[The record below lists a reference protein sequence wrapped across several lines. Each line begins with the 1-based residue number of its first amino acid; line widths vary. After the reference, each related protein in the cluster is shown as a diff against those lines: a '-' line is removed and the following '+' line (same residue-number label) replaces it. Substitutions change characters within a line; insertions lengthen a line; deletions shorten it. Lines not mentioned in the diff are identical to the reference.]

1 MDVVTDPSSCPSPA
15 NGTVVTIGVYDGVHV
30 GHRSVLAEVRD
41 LADKRGCDTAVVTFE
56 PHPALVVRPE
66 SAPLLLTD
74 LDQKLELLEAC
85 RVDHVVIIG
94 FDEARSR
101 QSAADFVTET
111 LVGCLHARAV
121 VVGHDFHFGHRRQ
134 GTVPFL
140 VEQGGRHGFDVL
152 GLSLQAADGAA
163 VSSTRI
169 RSLLAAGDVE
179 GAAVL
184 LGRPHEVRGVV
195 AHGDGRGREWGF
207 PTANVTVPSGLCLP
221 ADGVYAGFYVHSD
234 GTETAAAISLGRRPQ
249 VYEDKGE
256 RLLEPHLLDWE
267 GDLYDQKARVRFT
280 HHLRGQERFPE
291 IDALLAQI
299 ALDVESAR
307 ALLGAA
313 RPQSR

>member
-1 MDVVTDPSSCPSPA
+1 VDVVTDPARCPSPS

-85 RVDHVVIIG
+85 RVDHVVVIG
-94 FDEARSR
+94 FDRARSR

-111 LVGCLHARAV
+111 LVGCLHARAL

-140 VEQGGRHGFDVL
+140 VEQGSRHGFDVL
-152 GLSLQAADGAA
+152 GLSLHAEAGEAI
-163 VSSTRI
+163 SSTRI
-169 RSLLAAGDVE
+169 RGLLAGGDVE

-184 LGRPHEVRGVV
+184 LGRHHEVRGVV
-195 AHGDGRGREWGF
+195 ARGDGRGREWGF
-207 PTANVTVPSGLCLP
+207 PTANVAVPPGLCLP
-221 ADGVYAGFYVHSD
+221 ADGVYAGWYVHPD
-234 GTETAAAISLGRRPQ
+234 GVQTPAAISLGRRPQ
-249 VYEDKGE
+249 VYEDTGE
-256 RLLEPHLLDWE
+256 RLLEPHLLDWD
-267 GDLYDQKARVRFT
+267 GDLYDQPAKVRFT
-280 HHLRGQERFPE
+280 HHLRGQARFPE
-291 IDALLAQI
+291 VDGLLAQI
-299 ALDVESAR
+299 RRDVE
-307 ALLGAA
+307 AA
-313 RPQSR
+313 RTLLAASS

>member
-1 MDVVTDPSSCPSPA
+1 MDVVTDPARCPSPA
-15 NGTVVTIGVYDGVHV
+15 NGTVVTIGVYDGVHL
-30 GHRSVLAEVRD
+30 GHRAVLAEVRD

-56 PHPALVVRPE
+56 PHPARVVRPA

-74 LDQKLELLEAC
+74 LDQKLELLAAC
-85 RVDHVVIIG
+85 QVDHVVVIG

-101 QSAADFVTET
+101 QSAADFVAET

-121 VVGHDFHFGHRRQ
+121 VVGHDFHFGHRRE

-152 GLSLQAADGAA
+152 GLSIKAEAGGA

-195 AHGDGRGREWGF
+195 AHGDGRGKEWGF
-207 PTANVTVPSGLCLP
+207 PTANVAVPADICLP
-221 ADGVYAGFYVHSD
+221 ADGVYAGWYVHPD
-234 GTETAAAISLGRRPQ
+234 GTQTPAAISLGRRPQ
-249 VYEDKGE
+249 VYEDRGE
-256 RLLEPHLLDWE
+256 RLLEPHLLDWD
-267 GDLYDQKARVRFT
+267 GDLYDQAAKVRFT
-280 HHLRGQERFPE
+280 HHLRAQERFPE
-291 IDALLAQI
+291 VEDLLAQI
-299 ALDVESAR
+299 GRDIE
-307 ALLGAA
+307 AA
-313 RPQSR
+313 RRLLQASLAG

>member
-1 MDVVTDPSSCPSPA
+1 MPP
-15 NGTVVTIGVYDGVHV
+15 NGTVASIGVYDGVHI

-41 LADKRGCDTAVVTFE
+41 LADKRGCDTAVITFE

-74 LDQKLELLEAC
+74 LDQKLELLQAC
-85 RVDHVVIIG
+85 QVDHVVVIA
-94 FDEARSR
+94 FDRARSL
-101 QSAADFVTET
+101 QSASDFVTET
-111 LVGCLHARAV
+111 LVDCLHARAV
-121 VVGHDFHFGHRRQ
+121 VVGHDFHFGHRRE

-140 VEQGGRHGFDVL
+140 VEQGSRHGFDVL
-152 GLSLQAADGAA
+152 GLSLQAEAGGA

-169 RSLLAAGDVE
+169 RQLLAAGDVE

-207 PTANVTVPSGLCLP
+207 PTANVTVPPGLRLP
-221 ADGVYAGFYVHSD
+221 ADGVYAGCYVHPD

-256 RLLEPHLLDWE
+256 RLLEPHLLDWD
-267 GDLYDQKARVRFT
+267 GDLYGQKARVRFT
-280 HHLRGQERFPE
+280 HHLRPQERF
-291 IDALLAQI
+291 DDVDDLLAQI
-299 ALDVESAR
+299 GRDVEAAR
-307 ALLGAA
+307 ALVQASTTAGLA
-313 RPQSR
+313 RPER